1 MLTDFIL
8 LFGGLALLLVC
19 GDALVRGAVA
29 LSVKFNVP
37 TLVIGLT
44 VVAFGTSAPEL
55 VVSVHA
61 AVSGAPGL
69 AVGNVVGSNIANIFL
84 VLGVPALISAI
95 DCNQP
100 FIRRNMIFVLIA
112 SLVFIGLSYVGPLSF
127 VHGLVLVIL
136 LIAFLLESARRAQ
149 AQKDA
154 ATVLGE
160 EAIETIDGIK
170 GLPFRPY
177 LIAFMILIGIIG
189 MPVGAHLTVV
199 GATHLARDFGVSDA
213 VIGLTLVA
221 LGTSLPELA
230 TTTIAAFRNQAGL
243 ALGNVL
249 GSNLFN
255 LLAIMGFTALIAP
268 LPIPPVFFQIDLWVM
283 LAASAILALFVLPR
297 AKITRL
303 PALLFV
309 GAYLAYI
316 YFVFA
321 PRATDSVAAQ
331 GGVVPGLTG

>member
-1 MLTDFIL
+1 MLTDSL
-8 LFGGLALLLVC
+8 LLIGGLITLLVC

-55 VVSVHA
+55 VVSIHA

-100 FIRRNMIFVLIA
+100 FIRRNMVFVLIA
-112 SLVFIGLSYVGPLSF
+112 SVIFIWLCYIGPLS
-127 VHGLVLVIL
+127 VGHGLVLVTL
-136 LIAFLLESARRAQ
+136 LVAFLFESARRAQ
-149 AQKDA
+149 MQQDE

-160 EAIETIDGIK
+160 EAMETIDGVK

-177 LIAFMILIGIIG
+177 YIAFLILVGVIG
-189 MPVGAHLTVV
+189 MPLGAHFTVV
-199 GATHLARDFGVSDA
+199 GATSIARDLGVSDA
-213 VIGLTLVA
+213 AVGLTLVA

-230 TTTIAAFRNQAGL
+230 TTTIAAIRNQAGL

-255 LLAIMGFTALIAP
+255 LLGIMGFTALVAP
-268 LPIPPVFFQIDLWVM
+268 LPIPPAFFQIDLWVM
-283 LAASAILALFVLPR
+283 LAASVILAIFVLPR

-303 PALLFV
+303 PAVLFV

-316 YFVFA
+316 YFVFV
-321 PRATDSVAAQ
+321 PRSADAVAAH
-331 GGVVPGLTG
+331 GGVFSGIAG